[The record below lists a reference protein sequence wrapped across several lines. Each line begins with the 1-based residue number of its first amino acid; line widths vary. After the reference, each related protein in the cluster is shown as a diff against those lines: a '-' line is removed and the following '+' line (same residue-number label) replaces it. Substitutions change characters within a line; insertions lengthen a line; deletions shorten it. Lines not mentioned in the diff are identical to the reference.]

1 MSKDTDRGSGGT
13 IQLSIEDHHEG
24 FLNDN
29 PELNASALFRSKLDD
44 TIEQTGWEPDSD
56 KAIDSSGE
64 SVDAGEN
71 QSGAATPDGTTDD
84 LKQSNSANETE
95 AETDLGT
102 DEGGAT
108 TG

>member
-1 MSKDTDRGSGGT
+1 MSKDTDRGSDGT
-13 IQLSIEDHHEG
+13 IQLSIEDHHQG
-24 FLNDN
+24 FLKDN

-44 TIEQTGWEPDSD
+44 TIERTGWEPDSD
-56 KAIDSSGE
+56 GEVDSSKE
-64 SVDAGEN
+64 SVDTEES
-71 QSGAATPDGTTDD
+71 QSAAATPDGPPDD
-84 LKQSNSANETE
+84 LKQSNSAKETE